1 MPQVNKELLKCAR
14 KGGPNE
20 EVFLKLANSVEE
32 FASSLL
38 EPLKTDQYAREDFQK
53 SADFFIKEATKS
65 KMKKVS
71 VTITTVVF
79 IFLVPRLLRCCISGL

>member
-38 EPLKTDQYAREDFQK
+38 DPLKTDQYAKKDFQE
-53 SADFFIKEATKS
+53 SADFFVNEATKS

-71 VTITTVVF
+71 VTITTAVF
-79 IFLVPRLLRCCISGL
+79 ICLVPRLFRCCNSGL

>member
-38 EPLKTDQYAREDFQK
+38 EPLKTDQYAREDFQ

>member
-1 MPQVNKELLKCAR
+1 MGIPRLAKSQMMPQVNKELRNRAR

-20 EVFLKLANSVEE
+20 EVFLKLGNSVEE

-38 EPLKTDQYAREDFQK
+38 DPLKTDQHAKEDFQE
-53 SADFFIKEATKS
+53 SADFFVKEALKS

-71 VTITTVVF
+71 Q
-79 IFLVPRLLRCCISGL
+79 CNHH